1 MKQNSILISV
11 IIPVYNVE
19 KYLNECI
26 DSVINSTYK
35 DLEIILVDDGS
46 SDNCPQI
53 CDKYACMDNRI
64 KVIHKENEGLSSARN
79 EGINIANGDYIS
91 FIDSDDYISTNLYEI
106 AVDIINEQNCD
117 IFSFGYYLKYGNK
130 NKFKL
135 KPNTFLVLKPYE
147 AIEKLNLFDYM
158 GVSSWNK
165 IFKKSLFSN
174 IRFPVGALSEDNFTI
189 YKLFDNANSIIY
201 DSIPLYY
208 YRQRKNSITTKT
220 SFVNDFPIRADFE
233 MLSFVEEN
241 YPQIILSAKSRFV
254 FDSIGVYN
262 CYLTNTTSLKDYKNI
277 IFDSIMIYYKD
288 LIKYVE
294 LPISRRIQLFIFKNF
309 NLLYNFIIILYRKI
323 KLLRIIKNDIY

>member
-79 EGINIANGDYIS
+79 EGFNIANGDYIS

-165 IFKKSLFSN
+165 IFKNHYLVILGFQLEPCLRITLQFINYLIMQIVLFM
-174 IRFPVGALSEDNFTI
+174 IRFH
-189 YKLFDNANSIIY
+189 Y
-201 DSIPLYY
+201 
-208 YRQRKNSITTKT
+208 
-220 SFVNDFPIRADFE
+220 
-233 MLSFVEEN
+233 
-241 YPQIILSAKSRFV
+241 
-254 FDSIGVYN
+254 
-262 CYLTNTTSLKDYKNI
+262 
-277 IFDSIMIYYKD
+277 
-288 LIKYVE
+288 
-294 LPISRRIQLFIFKNF
+294 
-309 NLLYNFIIILYRKI
+309 IIIGKEKI
-323 KLLRIIKNDIY
+323 VLLQKHHL